1 MTTMPITAD
10 QIRDHYDSLAFI
22 YRTSWG
28 DHIHHGLFLD
38 NQDAPED
45 AEVRMVEYC
54 VNLGLSAGAQMRDVG
69 CGHGGTLIHL
79 ARSLSCTGIGLTLSP
94 KQAGALGQSRSGTAG
109 YFDVANAD
117 QFQFPTS
124 ALDLVWTMESSE
136 HFADKARYF
145 TNVARTL
152 RPNGQLLVAAWTVP
166 WIVSAS
172 ARWRGHFYV
181 RSCGRPSNT
190 SPRSSPPD

>member
-22 YRTSWG
+22 YRTFWG

-45 AEVRMVEYC
+45 AQVRMVEYC
-54 VNLGLSAGAQMRDVG
+54 VNLLGLSAGAQMRDVG

-94 KQAGALGQSRSGTAG
+94 KQARLAR
-109 YFDVANAD
+109 
-117 QFQFPTS
+117 
-124 ALDLVWTMESSE
+124 E
-136 HFADKARYF
+136 H
-145 TNVARTL
+145 
-152 RPNGQLLVAAWTVP
+152 
-166 WIVSAS
+166 S
-172 ARWRGHFYV
+172 ARAGVERRV
-181 RSCGRPSNT
+181 TLTARMPNS
-190 SPRSSPPD
+190 